1 MRLSDTHTHHTRHNA
16 LVDIDPVELR
26 LRHTVRPDSDSNA
39 GNSAALRRGY
49 TYSVGIHPWN
59 CLRATR
65 KDLLML
71 RALAA
76 EPCVKAIGETG
87 LDTLHKFPELA
98 EGNAAPDSKDVLN
111 DSLEVQIQLLKYHV
125 ALSEELGKPLILHI
139 VKQFGEIIRLKRVLR
154 PAQPWIIHGFRG
166 KPELARELLR
176 HGFYLSYGE
185 KFNPASVAVT
195 PQSRLLVETDESQ
208 LPLSVIAGRLYE
220 ARISLKPGELG
231 ALDGGMGENA

>member
-26 LRHTVRPDSDSNA
+26 LRHTGHAGSDSNA
-39 GNSAALRRGY
+39 GNNAVLRRGY

-111 DSLEVQIQLLKYHV
+111 DLLKVQMELLKYHV
-125 ALSEELGKPLILHI
+125 TLSEELGKPLILHV
-139 VKQFGEIIRLKRVLR
+139 VKQFGEIIRLKRELR

-195 PQSRLLVETDESQ
+195 PQFRLLVETDESK
-208 LPLSVIAGRLYE
+208 LPLSVIAGRLDE
-220 ARISLKPGELG
+220 ARISLKPDELG